1 MIPENQAKNSADIR
15 KSQTEG
21 GPIIASAAHNTRL
34 SARSARNGLA
44 HWALFVVCVALFV
57 AIALITARAQQT
69 PPSGLVRAPTV
80 DDVAPGVTDETRD
93 LTDIPSRMRHM
104 PVWPLKV
111 VSWHL
116 DSAAKAGAVEF
127 RPTPRRIWRHTFGAE
142 RQSASHANF
151 DVSSLNA
158 DVVLL
163 QGVRLIA
170 HARLLFPARDWRV
183 VVSRQFLRPILAP
196 PDASTG
202 WGDQA
207 RTATTAIAVRYQ
219 RGVRIAGQEQITG
232 TVLPTSDA
240 SGAPETAA
248 AIALRLRVED
258 EVVWIVSADLARPCF
273 GPAEQTVRTERDAVE
288 APCRALSEWYSSR
301 RAGARVVIG
310 GPNAASALFEPAAQV
325 PPSCPAQ
332 MVGVLATGVHR
343 DTANGHSAL
352 HRLVLRARSLPSA
365 GCLARLDLPA
375 TGRTP

>member
-1 MIPENQAKNSADIR
+1 MIPENQTKNSADIR
-15 KSQTEG
+15 KFQTQG
-21 GPIIASAAHNTRL
+21 GPIIVGAAHNIHL
-34 SARSARNGLA
+34 SGRSARNGLA
-44 HWALFVVCVALFV
+44 HWALFVVCIALFV

-93 LTDIPSRMRHM
+93 LTDIPSETRHV

-116 DSAAKAGAVEF
+116 DSAAKAGAVEI

-183 VVSRQFLRPILAP
+183 VVSRQFLRPTLAP

-232 TVLPTSDA
+232 TVLPTSDE

-248 AIALRLRVED
+248 AIALRLRVEG
-258 EVVWIVSADLARPCF
+258 EVVWMVSADLARPCS
-273 GPAEQTVRTERDAVE
+273 GPAEQTVHDAVE
-288 APCRALSEWYSSR
+288 APCRALSEWYTSR
-301 RAGARVVIG
+301 RAGERVVIG
-310 GPNAASALFEPAAQV
+310 GPNAASALLEPAAQV

-332 MVGVLATGVHR
+332 MVGVLAKGANR
-343 DTANGHSAL
+343 DTAKGHSAL
-352 HRLVLRARSLPSA
+352 HRLVLRARSVPSA
-365 GCLARLDLPA
+365 GCLARLDLAA